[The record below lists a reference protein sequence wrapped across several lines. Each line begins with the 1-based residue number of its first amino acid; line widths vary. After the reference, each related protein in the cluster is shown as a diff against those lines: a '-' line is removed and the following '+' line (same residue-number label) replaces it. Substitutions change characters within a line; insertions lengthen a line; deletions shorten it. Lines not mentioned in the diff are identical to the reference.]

1 MTSTMTYS
9 VIYDGNCNL
18 CVTLVQV
25 LERLDRGQQFRF
37 APMQDRVTLDRLGI
51 TPSDC
56 ELGMI
61 LVQDADPSQRWQG
74 SAAAEE
80 IGRLL
85 PGGEGVIRAYR
96 SLPGLKQGGDR
107 LYEQVRNR
115 RYQLFGRRDRTY
127 TSPYPLCEP
136 GMCSPWD
143 TAPVPASPPAQ
154 AVSKTT
160 AATNASP

>member
-1 MTSTMTYS
+1 MTYS

-18 CVTLVQV
+18 CVTLVQL
-25 LERLDRGQQFRF
+25 LERRDRGQQFRF
-37 APMQDRVTLDRLGI
+37 APMQDRATLARLGI
-51 TPSDC
+51 TPAEC

-61 LVQDADPSQRWQG
+61 LVRDADPRQRWQG

-96 SLPGLKQGGDR
+96 SLPALKQAGDR
-107 LYEQVRNR
+107 LYEQVRDR

-127 TSPYPLCEP
+127 ISPYPLCEP

-143 TAPVPASPPAQ
+143 TAPVPASSPSQ
-154 AVSKTT
+154 AVSMTT
-160 AATNASP
+160 VITDASP